1 MESLKQVRG
10 VKLRRSAP
18 VARSFAGALRKFQCR
33 LVPSEPFY
41 SRAMTSKKKGVLCAS
56 TVVRKTPN
64 NDLTT
69 QPTQQPSPQFSSNIL
84 ELNVQ
89 MRCVPPKCAQ
99 RNSESRFITNG
110 IFQKRDPQH
119 VIFQIWCA
127 SCKGAVSAGKS
138 KPFEIGRRALCDV
151 T

>member
-18 VARSFAGALRKFQCR
+18 VARSVAGALRKFQCR
-33 LVPSEPFY
+33 LVPSGLFY
-41 SRAMTSKKKGVLCAS
+41 SRVMTSQQGVLGSS
-56 TVVRKTPN
+56 TAGRKTPN

-127 SCKGAVSAGKS
+127 SCKGAVSAGK
-138 KPFEIGRRALCDV
+138 
-151 T
+151 